1 MKTEIDKAIELAT
14 VNLILKM
21 AIPSLD
27 PENFNNLEV
36 ALKALC
42 SNRNLDAVMCLDCM
56 AFIDHDTAPAH
67 VCGMIQE
74 RKA

>member
-1 MKTEIDKAIELAT
+1 MKTEINKAIELAA
-14 VNLILKM
+14 VNYVLKM

-27 PENFNNLEV
+27 PENFNNLEL

-56 AFIDHDTAPAH
+56 TFIDHDTAPAH
-67 VCGMIQE
+67 VCETIP
-74 RKA
+74 KDK